1 MLTRCP
7 ECATTFRLR
16 PEQLAQ
22 AHGQVRCGK
31 CGHTFVATEHLLESS
46 AGPSSEPSKGTSP
59 PVDDPNA
66 APLSIMDFRAPVTRK
81 RFLAGSP
88 TKSPPVREDSA
99 KQEEAVPVEEPEP
112 LRIEFI
118 DASEQED
125 EPPQAPQLP
134 DLPEAEPE
142 LAAASASISH
152 ATPPAHEPLESVQAA
167 EPAPVGSPP
176 AISEKERRG
185 QYVED
190 AAETEDEDETELP
203 DYLGESKPARRWPWA
218 AGVGV
223 LAIALGVQATYDYR
237 TTIAKRN
244 PEWRP
249 AMEAACARLGCRVD
263 LPRDSDLVSIEA
275 SDLHPEGEGRLM
287 LAATIKNRAPYLQS
301 YPHLELTLTDVS
313 DQAVARRVFG
323 PADYLPNPSEAD
335 AGFRAGS
342 ELALKLLL
350 DTPGL
355 SAAGYRVYVFFP

>member
-22 AHGQVRCGK
+22 AHGQVRCGH
-31 CGHTFVATEHLLESS
+31 CGHTFVATDHLLESS
-46 AGPSSEPSKGTSP
+46 ATPSSAPSTRSSP
-59 PVDDPNA
+59 PADETEA
-66 APLSIMDFRAPVTRK
+66 APLSIMEFRAPVTRK

-88 TKSPPVREDSA
+88 AKSPPARQDSETRERG
-99 KQEEAVPVEEPEP
+99 VPQEEPEP
-112 LRIEFI
+112 LHIEFI
-118 DASEQED
+118 DASGPED
-125 EPPQAPQLP
+125 ESPPTPPLE

-142 LAAASASISH
+142 LPAVSPGVST
-152 ATPPAHEPLESVQAA
+152 ATPPVPEPLESVQPEEPASAISPAAVSEKGAREQYASEAA
-167 EPAPVGSPP
+167 EA
-176 AISEKERRG
+176 
-185 QYVED
+185 
-190 AAETEDEDETELP
+190 EDEDEAELP
-203 DYLGESKPARRWPWA
+203 DYLGEPKPARRWPWA
-218 AGVGV
+218 VGIGV
-223 LAIALGVQATYDYR
+223 LAIALGIQATYDYR

-244 PEWRP
+244 PEWRA

-301 YPHLELTLTDVS
+301 YPHLELTLTDVG

-323 PADYLPNPSEAD
+323 PEDYLPNPSEAG